1 MLTPLAWLVPHVPT
15 LLVDSLRGHRTPML
29 AALEDLSHLLFEDR
43 PGAVVVV
50 SARWQTNGPFM
61 VDAGKRH
68 RTLTDYSGFGVEV
81 RYDCKGQPALA
92 KALIAAGTKAGVR
105 TAASTRGVDS
115 GVAVPMNFLI
125 PDKSVPVVPVS
136 VADRPVDECRAWGAA
151 MARAIDL
158 WPDPVLFVVG
168 GLLSFDLHAWQL
180 SREVPA
186 QAEFDERVLAALAD
200 GDWDSLDHERRA
212 LAAAGDRTTG
222 DAVLVEGELRHLE
235 ILRGFLGADVT
246 GDLRC
251 YEAGSGMGAALIAF
265 EVPGAPPPRD
275 PDSDDDSVAS
285 DDAVFEADDELP
297 KHE

>member
-15 LLVDSLRGHRTPML
+15 LLVDSIRGHRTPML

-50 SARWQTNGPFM
+50 SARWQTSGPFM

-81 RYDCKGQPALA
+81 RYDCNGHPALA
-92 KALIAAGTKAGVR
+92 KALIAAGLKAGVR
-105 TAASTRGVDS
+105 TTASTRGVDS
-115 GVAVPMNFLI
+115 GVAVPMSFLI

-136 VADRPVDECRAWGAA
+136 VADRPIDECRAWGAA
-151 MARAIDL
+151 MARAIDN
-158 WPDPVLFVVG
+158 WAEPVLFVVG
-168 GLLSFDLHAWQL
+168 GLLSFDPHAWQL
-180 SREVPA
+180 SRDVPA
-186 QAEFDERVLAALAD
+186 QAEFDERVLAALAEGQWNALAD
-200 GDWDSLDHERRA
+200 ERRA
-212 LAAAGDRTTG
+212 LAAAGRRTTG

-235 ILRGFLGADVT
+235 ILRGFLGADVA

-251 YEAGSGMGAALIAF
+251 YEAGSGMGAALMAF
-265 EVPGAPPPRD
+265 DVPGAPPPREPERNED
-275 PDSDDDSVAS
+275 AS
-285 DDAVFEADDELP
+285 HQDDAMLESDDELP